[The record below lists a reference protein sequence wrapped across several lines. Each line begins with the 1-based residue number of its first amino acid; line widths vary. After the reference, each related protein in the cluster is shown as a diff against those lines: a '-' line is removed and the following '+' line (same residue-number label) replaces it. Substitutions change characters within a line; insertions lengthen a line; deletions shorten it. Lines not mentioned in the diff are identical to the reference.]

1 MLDDFEQKKR
11 NRPIKI
17 TDIAIMKV
25 PRIKLQ
31 GFTPDDNRFIQDQHK
46 LLLTIAKED
55 NDSNE
60 VGILVDIINWDT
72 WIIKGNG
79 NEVETRDNPEAY
91 KALKSY
97 RKNQLLFM
105 HNHPS
110 TGTFSGTDF
119 KTFCNNNS
127 LFIITVV
134 GNDGNVR
141 ALTKE
146 NKFNSEN
153 ALLYYN
159 NLATIKYK
167 DYKNNGTLAM
177 RELLKNCNDIGLS
190 YKIGGKKK

>member
-1 MLDDFEQKKR
+1 MLNDFEQKKR

-17 TDIAIMKV
+17 TDIAITKI
-25 PRIKLQ
+25 PRIKFH

-46 LLLTIAKED
+46 LLLTMAKEE

-60 VGILVDIINWDT
+60 VGMLVDIINWNT
-72 WIIKGNG
+72 WIIMGNG

-141 ALTKE
+141 TLTKE
-146 NKFNSEN
+146 NNFNPEN

-159 NLATIKYK
+159 HLATVKYK
-167 DYKNNGTLAM
+167 NYKNNGTLAM